1 MQFPLTFGVV
11 SNTTEEQEAN
21 LLEQLVFYLLAALSL
36 VAALSV
42 VVQRKAVYSALSLI
56 VCFFTVAL
64 LFYQLGAV
72 FIAAIQ
78 VIVYAGAIMVLFLF
92 VVMLIDPESEI
103 FALKKT
109 ANMTMVALPLAA
121 LFGFVLFSAISEMS
135 RPSDVSSEV
144 IFKGDIHSIAG
155 VLFSDYLLP
164 FEVTSILII
173 VAVLGAM
180 VLAKR
185 TD

>member
-1 MQFPLTFGVV
+1 V
-11 SNTTEEQEAN
+11 
-21 LLEQLVFYLLAALSL
+21 EQLVFYLFATVAITAAL
-36 VAALSV
+36 V
-42 VVQRKAVYSALSLI
+42 VVLQRRAIYSALALI
-56 VCFFTVAL
+56 VCFFSMAVL
-64 LFYQLGAV
+64 YYQLGAY

-103 FALKKT
+103 FALSR
-109 ANMTMVALPLAA
+109 ARNLSAVALPIAAIFGLLLLWGISGLALSETAA
-121 LFGFVLFSAISEMS
+121 LTKGE
-135 RPSDVSSEV
+135 VSV
-144 IFKGDIHSIAG
+144 VARK
-155 VLFSDYLLP
+155 LFSDYLLP
-164 FEVTSILII
+164 FEVTSILIL

>member
-1 MQFPLTFGVV
+1 V
-11 SNTTEEQEAN
+11 
-21 LLEQLVFYLLAALSL
+21 EQLVFYLFAIVAVSSALF
-36 VAALSV
+36 V
-42 VVQRKAVYSALSLI
+42 VLQRRAIYSALALI
-56 VCFFTVAL
+56 VCFFSMAI
-64 LFYQLGAV
+64 LFYQLGAY

-92 VVMLIDPESEI
+92 VVMLIDPESEV
-103 FALKKT
+103 FALSR
-109 ANMTMVALPLAA
+109 ARNLSLVALPLAA
-121 LFGFVLFSAISEMS
+121 LFGLLVFLGVSGLGLDETGTGAAASISKG
-135 RPSDVSSEV
+135 EV
-144 IFKGDIHSIAG
+144 KEIAR

-164 FEVTSILII
+164 FEVTSILIL

>member
-1 MQFPLTFGVV
+1 M
-11 SNTTEEQEAN
+11 EH
-21 LLEQLVFYLLAALSL
+21 LVFYLFATVAVAAALL
-36 VAALSV
+36 VVL
-42 VVQRKAVYSALSLI
+42 QRRAIYSALALI
-56 VCFFTVAL
+56 VCFFSMAV
-64 LFYQLGAV
+64 LFYQLGAY

-103 FALKKT
+103 FALSRSR
-109 ANMTMVALPLAA
+109 NLSVIALPAAA
-121 LFGFVLFSAISEMS
+121 LFGLLIFWGVSGLVIKSPAVANTTAISKGE
-135 RPSDVSSEV
+135 VSE
-144 IFKGDIHSIAG
+144 IAR

-164 FEVTSILII
+164 FEVTSILIL

>member
-1 MQFPLTFGVV
+1 V
-11 SNTTEEQEAN
+11 
-21 LLEQLVFYLLAALSL
+21 EQLVFYVFAAVSV
-36 VAALSV
+36 VAALLV
-42 VVQRKAVYSALSLI
+42 VLQRRAIYSTLALI
-56 VCFFTVAL
+56 VCFGAIAA
-64 LFYQLGAV
+64 LFYQLGAF

-103 FALKKT
+103 FAVKRIRNL
-109 ANMTMVALPLAA
+109 AVLALPMAA
-121 LFGFVLFSAISEMS
+121 LVGLILLSAVSATAGEAEAAAAPGDVASIAEGLFSS
-135 RPSDVSSEV
+135 
-144 IFKGDIHSIAG
+144 
-155 VLFSDYLLP
+155 YLLP
-164 FEVTSILII
+164 FEVTSILIL

>member
-1 MQFPLTFGVV
+1 M
-11 SNTTEEQEAN
+11 
-21 LLEQLVFYLLAALSL
+21 EQLVFYLFAGVSVAAALL
-36 VAALSV
+36 VVL
-42 VVQRKAVYSALSLI
+42 QRRAIYSALALI
-56 VCFFTVAL
+56 VCFFSIAV

-92 VVMLIDPESEI
+92 VVMLIDPEAEAFQVRRI
-103 FALKKT
+103 GGLA
-109 ANMTMVALPLAA
+109 AVALPLAVVFA
-121 LFGFVLFSAISEMS
+121 LVMVGTVTGFVE
-135 RPSDVSSEV
+135 PSGTIAASGE
-144 IFKGDIHSIAG
+144 IQSIARS
-155 VLFSDYLLP
+155 LFSDYLLP
-164 FEVTSILII
+164 FEVTSILIL